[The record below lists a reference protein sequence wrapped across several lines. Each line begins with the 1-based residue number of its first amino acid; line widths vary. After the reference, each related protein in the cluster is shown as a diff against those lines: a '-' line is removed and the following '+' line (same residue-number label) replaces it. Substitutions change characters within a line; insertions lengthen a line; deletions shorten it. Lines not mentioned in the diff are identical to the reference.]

1 VFPTLCDITMT
12 AIQSKRLQHVGQPEL
27 KAQLAACSRRPASD
41 GGWRIARKTSGSI
54 PAAVAMVMA
63 VGNAEMP
70 KTVVTVAV

>member
-1 VFPTLCDITMT
+1 MT
-12 AIQSKRLQHVGQPEL
+12 AIQSKRLHHVGQPEL
-27 KAQLAACSRRPASD
+27 KAQLAQCSRRPASD